1 MQVESFFPSR
11 SGCAALILCGGAVLA
26 AVAGCHRP
34 SSPDV
39 VATVNGKDI
48 LRAEM
53 ERYYKASIGDNPEQP
68 SADQADIVRLTI
80 LDRLIDAE
88 ILQQQAA
95 KANLVAS
102 DDEVNTKLTE
112 MRALS
117 TQEEFDK
124 TLKSKNETL
133 DDLKTEI
140 RRNLT
145 ETKLLNKEIE
155 SKVNITD
162 AEISDYYSTHK
173 ADFNLIEPR
182 YGLAQIVVTSA
193 PSPQISNLQ
202 NNKASG
208 DADAK
213 KKIEA
218 LHNRLESGEDFSTLA
233 MQFSE
238 NSTAANGGDMGFVLE
253 SQLRSDP
260 EAYAAISR
268 LKPGQNT
275 EVLPV
280 VDGASHRTMGY
291 AIYKLISR
299 EPAGQRE
306 LNDPSVQQRI
316 RQGLREGHA
325 QLLKSAYFEKLHNDA
340 KVHNYLADQI
350 LSKGAN

>member
-1 MQVESFFPSR
+1 MQVESFFPPRSR
-11 SGCAALILCGGAVLA
+11 CAVLIFCGGALLA

-34 SSPDV
+34 PAPDV

-48 LRAEM
+48 LHAEL
-53 ERYYKASIGDNPEQP
+53 ERYYKASVGDNPEQP
-68 SADQADIVRLTI
+68 SVDQADIVRLTL
-80 LDRLIDAE
+80 LDRLIDDE
-88 ILQQQAA
+88 ILQQEAA
-95 KANLVAS
+95 KASLVAS

-133 DDLKTEI
+133 DDLKREI

-145 ETKLLNKEIE
+145 ATKLLNKEIE

-162 AEISDYYSTHK
+162 AEIGDYYSAHK

-193 PSPQISNLQ
+193 PSSQTSNLQ

-213 KKIEA
+213 KKIQT
-218 LHNRLESGEDFSTLA
+218 LHNRLESGDDFSTLA

-253 SQLRSDP
+253 SQLRSDQQ
-260 EAYAAISR
+260 AYDAISK
-268 LKPGQNT
+268 LKPGQFT
-275 EVLPV
+275 DVLPV
-280 VDGASHRTMGY
+280 VDSSAHRTAGY

-299 EPAGQRE
+299 EPAGQRD
-306 LNDPSVQQRI
+306 LTDPRVQQLI

-325 QLLKSAYFEKLHNDA
+325 QLLKNAYFEKLHDDA

-350 LSKGAN
+350 LSKSAH